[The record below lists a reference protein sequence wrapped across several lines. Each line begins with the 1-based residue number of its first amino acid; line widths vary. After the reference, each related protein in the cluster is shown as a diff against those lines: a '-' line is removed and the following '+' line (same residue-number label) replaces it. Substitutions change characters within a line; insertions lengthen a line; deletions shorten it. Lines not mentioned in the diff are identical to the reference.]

1 MKGERT
7 GYLWPDGSPLLTGDR
22 LKVAGIEQ
30 PVTIRRVMRR
40 FGYHV
45 FGTYYDG
52 RTSKTVT
59 LTRMYQSGFT
69 KAGPVVRAPRPKKK
83 AEAQDRPS
91 GTVCILA
98 IEDYDHAI
106 YGRL

>member
-59 LTRMYQSGFT
+59 LARMYQSGFT
-69 KAGPVVRAPRPKKK
+69 KAGPKVRAPRRKREK
-83 AEAQDRPS
+83 APARPE
-91 GTVCILA
+91 GRQCILCL
-98 IEDYDHAI
+98 EDYDHAI
-106 YGRL
+106 YGGI